1 MEFAKLS
8 TKCGEIK
15 GLSFEC
21 YNEFR
26 GIKYANAKRWEYPE
40 EITSWDGEYDA
51 TKYGQCCFQ
60 HRAFEDDSVVNPF
73 YHKEFR
79 AGLEF
84 TYSEDCQFLNI
95 CAPKNAKDCPV
106 LIYIHGGSYTGGS
119 ADEGHISGIE
129 YAKRGIIFVALN
141 YRLGAFGFCGHPAL
155 RNEDGICGNYGL
167 YDQVT
172 AISWI
177 RNNIEAFGGNPN
189 DITISG
195 QSAGSMSVDILI
207 SSPLCKGWFQGA
219 ILQSGAGLQRAL
231 NKLTTPENN
240 EKFWNNIIQHA
251 GVSSIE
257 ELKEIDARALYE
269 AWKKECKENKMSLL
283 YTLPVM
289 DGKLM
294 TKDSF
299 NMNTIP
305 RMPKIIGITN
315 NDMVPAILEFLCKK
329 WVKKD
334 KCSNDF
340 VYLFDR
346 DLPGDNVGAWHS
358 ADLLYSFGT
367 LDYNWRSFEEI
378 DYKISKQLIEAISSF
393 VKSGNPNCDEIPEW
407 KPGIKNVMA
416 FSEDTKLM
424 PLPTKRLIEKTV
436 SNEGPI

>member
-1 MEFAKLS
+1 MEFTKLN

-21 YNEFR
+21 YDEFR

-51 TKYGQCCFQ
+51 TKYGQCAIQ
-60 HRAFEDDSVVNPF
+60 HRAYEDDSVVNKF

-129 YAKRGIIFVALN
+129 YAKRGIVFVGIN
-141 YRLGAFGFCGHPAL
+141 YRLGAFGFCGHPGI
-155 RNEDGICGNYGL
+155 RNKDGVCGNFGL

-172 AISWI
+172 AISWV

-189 DITISG
+189 AITVSG

-269 AWKKECKENKMSLL
+269 AWKKEYKSNKLSLL
-283 YTLPVM
+283 YTLPVV

-294 TKDSF
+294 TKDCF
-299 NMNTIP
+299 TMNTIP
-305 RMPKIIGITN
+305 NMPKIIGITN
-315 NDMVPAILEFLCKK
+315 NDMVPVVLEIISKK

-334 KCSNDF
+334 KSSNDY

-346 DLPGDNVGAWHS
+346 DLPGDSFGAWHS

-367 LDYNWRSFEEI
+367 LDYNYREFEEI
-378 DYKISKQLIEAISSF
+378 DYKISEQLIDAISAF
-393 VKSGNPNCDEIPEW
+393 VKTGNPNCDAIPHWE
-407 KPGIKNVMA
+407 PGIKKVMT
-416 FSEDTKLM
+416 FCEDTKAM
-424 PLPTKRLIEKTV
+424 PLPTKRLIKKTIA
-436 SNEGPI
+436 NEGPI